1 LIEREENMKKRN
13 LQSCF
18 LATVCFL
25 WLCPGKMFSVET
37 GPRDT
42 AVPDF
47 AHLSIGSGYG
57 LSYGGIGL
65 GFEFNPRLPK
75 KFGTGFHKYVSFGMG
90 LGYMPGGGVA
100 YSFGLHA
107 YPLGRGRFLQP
118 RLSVQYGV
126 VAVVSDRYLYS
137 ADERRSEGVACGAGF
152 LVKLGRRLFLDADA
166 HLIVPVDYDMDEL
179 DGGRLRFSAGLR
191 YRL

>member
-1 LIEREENMKKRN
+1 MNGKKLKSIVIAVAYLFFLGVNVLFSIESEPQAK
-13 LQSCF
+13 
-18 LATVCFL
+18 
-25 WLCPGKMFSVET
+25 
-37 GPRDT
+37 

-57 LSYGGIGL
+57 LNYGGIGL
-65 GFEFNPRLPK
+65 GFEFNPRLPD

-90 LGYMPGGGVA
+90 LGYMPGGGLA
-100 YSFGLHA
+100 YSFGLHV
-107 YPLGRGRFLQP
+107 YPLGRGLFLQP

-126 VAVVSDRYLYS
+126 VAVVSDLYVYS
-137 ADERRSEGVACGAGF
+137 GDERRSEGVAFGAGF
-152 LVKLGRRLFLDADA
+152 LVKLDRQLSFDADA

>member
-1 LIEREENMKKRN
+1 MKRTN
-13 LQSCF
+13 LYLSI
-18 LATVCFL
+18 LAITGLFIPCSIRLDAVEA
-25 WLCPGKMFSVET
+25 GSVAA
-37 GPRDT
+37 

-47 AHLSIGSGYG
+47 THLSIGSGYG
-57 LSYGGIGL
+57 LNYGGIGL

-90 LGYMPGGGVA
+90 LGYMPGGGLA

-126 VAVVSDRYLYS
+126 VAVVSDLYVYS
-137 ADERRSEGVACGAGF
+137 GDERRSEGVALGAGF
-152 LVKLGRRLFLDADA
+152 LAKLARQIFVDADF
-166 HLIVPVDYDMDEL
+166 HYIMPVDYDMDEL
-179 DGGRLRFSAGLR
+179 DGGRMRFSAGLR